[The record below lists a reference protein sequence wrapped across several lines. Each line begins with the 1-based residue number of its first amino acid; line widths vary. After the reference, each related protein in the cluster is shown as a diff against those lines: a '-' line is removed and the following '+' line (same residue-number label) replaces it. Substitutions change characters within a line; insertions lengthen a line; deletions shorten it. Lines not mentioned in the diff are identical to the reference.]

1 MKTSVL
7 RMTSVVSIFYAAF
20 FSLLLSACNSPPRES
35 SKVEKDPA
43 SEAQDLQKR
52 ASFRLQL
59 AVEYYQQGQGK
70 VALKEIEQALQA
82 KPNYPEAYGLRG
94 LIYMD
99 ANDPK
104 AAEENFLY
112 ALKLAPN
119 NSELSNNYGWFL
131 CLHGKEKQGLT
142 YFEKVLKDPAYPT
155 PAKVYNNAGVCSLKI
170 KDLAGAETYFTRGF
184 KEQPGNPSINA
195 NLANVYYERAEYEK
209 ANFYIQ
215 RVIKEDIFAADVLW
229 LAIKIEK
236 KLGDQAA
243 VNSLGFQLKR
253 RHPNSKEFIAFQ
265 RGAFDE

>member
-1 MKTSVL
+1 MKIFASRALLVL
-7 RMTSVVSIFYAAF
+7 QLGLL
-20 FSLLLSACNSPPRES
+20 SLLAACGAAPRDNT
-35 SKVEKDPA
+35 KADKNPA
-43 SEAQDLQKR
+43 TEAQDLQKR

-59 AVEYYQQGQGK
+59 AVEYYRQGQGK
-70 VALKEIEQALQA
+70 VALDEIAQALQA
-82 KPNYPEAYGLRG
+82 KPDLVDAYGLRA

-99 ANDPK
+99 GNDAA
-104 AAEENFLY
+104 AAEENFLH

-131 CLHGKEKQGLT
+131 CLNGREKQGLA

-155 PAKVYNNAGVCSLKI
+155 PGKVYNNAGVCSLKL
-170 KDLAGAETYFTRGF
+170 KDVKSAEAYFKQGF

-195 NLANVYYERAEYEK
+195 NLAKVYFDRGEYENAK
-209 ANFYIQ
+209 FYIQ

-236 KLGDQAA
+236 KLGDQVA
-243 VNSLGFQLKR
+243 VNSLGTQLRR
-253 RHPNSKEFIAFQ
+253 RHPNSKELIAFQ